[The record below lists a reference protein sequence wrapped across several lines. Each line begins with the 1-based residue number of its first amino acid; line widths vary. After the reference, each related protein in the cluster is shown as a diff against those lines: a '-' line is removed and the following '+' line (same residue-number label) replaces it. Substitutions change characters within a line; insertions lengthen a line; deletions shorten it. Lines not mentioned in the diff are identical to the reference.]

1 MNWVIKLGIFIILFS
16 VSTDTF
22 AQEVYF
28 NVINSNG
35 ALLRK
40 SPYHKSNVIVKIP
53 NGRQVRLIQDSVA
66 VINTKKTNGVV
77 IKISYFGQ
85 TGYGISTDFN
95 YKATGIDLSQKI
107 NAVKIEKNQVV
118 EIRKRPKNNA
128 TPAASASTKPVNQV
142 AAKQSVQPTKRH
154 EAPANTFVQ
163 VQSKKGLN
171 VRSTE
176 SPNSKVLGALAYK
189 EQVRLIAI
197 VSEEFKLAGKKGN
210 MLEIEFKGKTAYIFS
225 GFTKKVEPKP
235 TESAAKQENDDFLYH
250 AKITST
256 KNLNIRSKSN
266 PNSSVLTSIEPGT
279 IVKVLDDK
287 NKNISVVGRSGKM
300 IKIQYQATT
309 GYVFSPYLER
319 IDKAPQEKQ
328 EVNMVNVADH
338 FRDTIYEVQI
348 LPTKGLNLRSTS
360 HPKSKVLAT
369 IPHNEII
376 PAYSVKGK
384 TLKIAGKKGQ
394 MLRVSYDNQVG
405 YIFSAFTKAYAPID
419 ASSIDTMYL
428 VKIEVDGLNLRTTEN
443 PNSSILNILAKNLEV
458 AVIRESKEI
467 SIKGKKGKMLMVYN
481 GTEIGYVFS
490 PYVSAINKV
499 EDEAPI
505 IKESSSELKEETTAE
520 PANFDTLYFVKVV
533 TTKGLNLR
541 KSTSKNSRILD
552 QVESLA
558 IVPVYNDSEPSITIG
573 GKSGKM
579 ILVEHKGK
587 KGYIFSGFTIREE
600 KIDFNKLEALYQV
613 EIKTTKSLNLRMN
626 NQSNSIVLD
635 QIPSGT
641 IVDVIDNKGTSIRI
655 AGKEG
660 IMIKVAYNN
669 KVGYIFSGLTSK
681 VEAKK
686 EPLSKEEIEQKVE
699 DLRAFEKEQEEP
711 IKSTEINSDTAFLAK
726 ITVSALYMRASNS
739 SKSSVI
745 AAIKKNEVLA
755 ILDLSFNKKEAGQR
769 PGKMIKAG
777 FDGKIG
783 YISSIYIEHYTPL
796 NINDYEVIYQS
807 VVKSDNNLN
816 MRSSA
821 SSTSNVITSLAPNTI
836 IHVLDDNGEI
846 IKVGNIKGKMIKVI
860 AGDKIGYVFSRFT
873 EKIEGTEKK
882 EEKKSEFNVAEKLDT
897 TIEITEDIKAQ
908 TDTNKKGLEATE
920 KPSYSIAKTD
930 TVVKSPKEEKE
941 KIEISKKEEEKKAI
955 KKGKKQT
962 KEEEIKIDTLY
973 LVKVISHAKLNV
985 RKTADPISDVVTRL
999 KSLSDVAVIEESAD
1013 KVKLKGKVGNMLRV
1027 YNGSNFGYVF
1037 SPYVRKHKDL
1047 VYNIADFD
1055 TVYLARISSQNNL
1068 NLRITNDPSSAIIK
1082 SLEPSTDIAIINE
1095 NSPIIKMGGRTGR
1108 MIQVYDGKDV
1118 GFVFSVFTEKIPDP
1132 EKMKELSTEEIPE
1145 YSTPTASP
1153 TSDKSEEAELR
1164 KFLEQQRKE
1173 LDEIKELSLE
1183 QPTKNKEEAKPE
1195 KKQEVRPSLK
1205 NRIDDEIVE
1214 EMKLPYEKLH
1224 ESLSNDYNEYEDQVN
1239 KLKVDNDFNKSEL
1252 VKLYTTQLSIFLYAD
1267 ASFESKP
1274 LGKIKQGTEISVLEK
1289 NVGPIVNH
1297 SVYKGRF
1304 LKVKINSYKGYIFE
1318 PYTSSIAIPKRGL
1331 TLEAYKVDQYLDKK
1345 IKNQII
1351 DYNVPSDY
1359 LKNNE
1364 ILVIPTKDI
1373 RYAYRICQN
1382 IFDIP
1387 TNLEVPEVIVGEQK
1401 IINNPE
1407 KNPDL
1412 LFDNIHIKMDES
1424 EIESITYN
1432 KKGFQVNITIFI
1444 RMNYNHIRVHLIEEK
1459 EN

>member
-107 NAVKIEKNQVV
+107 KAVKIEKNQVV
-118 EIRKRPKNNA
+118 EIRKKPKNNTT
-128 TPAASASTKPVNQV
+128 TPARASTKPSIQL
-142 AAKQSVQPTKRH
+142 AAKQSVQPTKRR

-163 VQSKKGLN
+163 IQAKKGLN
-171 VRSTE
+171 VRSKE

-189 EQVRLIAI
+189 EQVRLIAT

-235 TESAAKQENDDFLYH
+235 TESTVKKGKDDFLYH
-250 AKITST
+250 AKIASS
-256 KNLNIRSKSN
+256 KNLNIRSESN
-266 PNSSVLTSIEPGT
+266 PNSSVLTSLEPGT
-279 IVKVLDDK
+279 VVKVLDDK
-287 NKNISVVGRSGKM
+287 NKNISIGGRSGKM
-300 IKIQYQATT
+300 IKIEYQATI

-319 IDKAPQEKQ
+319 TDKAMQEENEMNK
-328 EVNMVNVADH
+328 VNVADH

-394 MLRVSYDNQVG
+394 MLRVSYNNQVG
-405 YIFSAFTKAYAPID
+405 YIFSAFTKAYAPVD

-428 VKIEVDGLNLRTTEN
+428 VKIEVDGLNLRTTES

-458 AVIRESKEI
+458 AVIRESEEI

-481 GTEIGYVFS
+481 GTQIGYVFS
-490 PYVSAINKV
+490 LYVSAINKV
-499 EDEAPI
+499 EEEEPI
-505 IKESSSELKEETTAE
+505 TKQSSSQLKEETNAE
-520 PANFDTLYFVKVV
+520 SANFDTLYFVKVI

-558 IVPVYNDSEPSITIG
+558 IVPVYNDSEPAIAIG

-579 ILVEHKGK
+579 ILVEYKGK

-600 KIDFNKLEALYQV
+600 QIDFNKLEALYQV
-613 EIKTTKSLNLRMN
+613 EIKTNKSLNLRMT
-626 NQSNSIVLD
+626 NQSKSIVLD

-641 IVDVIDNKGTSIRI
+641 IVNVIDNKGTSIRL

-686 EPLSKEEIEQKVE
+686 EPLSQEEIEQKVE
-699 DLRAFEKEQEEP
+699 DLRAFEKEQEEQ
-711 IKSTEINSDTAFLAK
+711 IKSGEINSDTAFLAK
-726 ITVSALYMRASNS
+726 INVSALYMRASNS

-745 AAIKKNEVLA
+745 AAIKKNEVVA

-783 YISSIYIEHYTPL
+783 YISSIYIEHYTPI
-796 NINDYEVIYQS
+796 NINDYEVINQS
-807 VVKSDNNLN
+807 IVKSDNNLN

-821 SSTSNVITSLAPNTI
+821 SSTSNVITSLAPNTKI
-836 IHVLDDNGEI
+836 YVLDDNGET
-846 IKVGNIKGKMIKVI
+846 IKVGNISGKMIKVI
-860 AGDKIGYVFSRFT
+860 AGDKIGYVFSGFT
-873 EKIEGTEKK
+873 EKIEGTGKNETATEKK
-882 EEKKSEFNVAEKLDT
+882 EEKKSGHNVSEELDIA
-897 TIEITEDIKAQ
+897 IEIAEDIKEQ
-908 TDTNKKGLEATE
+908 TDANKKGLEETE
-920 KPSYSIAKTD
+920 KPSYSITKTD
-930 TVVKSPKEEKE
+930 TVVDSPKEEKE
-941 KIEISKKEEEKKAI
+941 IIEISKKE
-955 KKGKKQT
+955 KKQR

-985 RKTADPISDVVTRL
+985 RKTADPLSDVVTRL

-1047 VYNIADFD
+1047 VYNIVDFD

-1118 GFVFSVFTEKIPDP
+1118 GFVFSVFTQKIPDP

-1145 YSTPTASP
+1145 YSAPTASP

-1173 LDEIKELSLE
+1173 LEEIKELSLD
-1183 QPTKNKEEAKPE
+1183 QPTKIKEEAKPE
-1195 KKQEVRPSLK
+1195 KKEEVRPSLK

-1214 EMKLPYEKLH
+1214 EMKLPYEVLH
-1224 ESLSNDYNEYEDQVN
+1224 ESLSHDYNVYEDQVN

-1252 VKLYTTQLSIFLYAD
+1252 VKLYTTQQSIFLYTD

-1297 SVYKGRF
+1297 STYKGRF

-1318 PYTSSIAIPKRGL
+1318 AYTSSIAIPKKGL

-1351 DYNVPSDY
+1351 DYKVPSDY

-1364 ILVIPTKDI
+1364 ILIIPTKDI
-1373 RYAYRICQN
+1373 RYAYTICQN

-1387 TNLEVPEVIVGEQK
+1387 ANLEIPEVIVGEQK

-1424 EIESITYN
+1424 EIESVTYN

-1444 RMNYNHIRVHLIEEK
+1444 RMNYNHIRVHVIEEK